1 MEHDVMYAFL
11 PMLIGGGLS
20 LASLIGGAL
29 SGDKGKSTEEGE
41 KLRKMFLG
49 EIETERGIARGGP
62 SQARQDFDPRGALS
76 ETLEGAAGLIL
87 PQFRDAIM
95 DITGGAVGG
104 GRLSTGF
111 FGDDLR
117 RGTRPFVD
125 RFANFAKTGSL
136 QASGLDLR
144 NIEGG
149 ERTDLLNRGLFFD
162 VLSGG
167 LDREQER
174 KDRGRGNFWQT
185 LGGIGGSL
193 LGLGGFNPFGGSGS
207 NTYNRSGGM

>member
-1 MEHDVMYAFL
+1 MEHDVMYALL

-76 ETLEGAAGLIL
+76 ETLDGAAGLIL

-136 QASGLDLR
+136 QASGQELE
-144 NIEGG
+144 NITGG
-149 ERTDLLNRGLFFD
+149 ERTEFANRSLFFEAA
-162 VLSGG
+162 SGG
-167 LDREQER
+167 MDREQER
-174 KDRGRGNFWQT
+174 KDRGRSRFWET
-185 LGGIGGSL
+185 LGGVGGSL
-193 LGLGGFNPFGGSGS
+193 LGLGTFNPFGGSGS
-207 NTYNRSGGM
+207 SGGGYGGGM